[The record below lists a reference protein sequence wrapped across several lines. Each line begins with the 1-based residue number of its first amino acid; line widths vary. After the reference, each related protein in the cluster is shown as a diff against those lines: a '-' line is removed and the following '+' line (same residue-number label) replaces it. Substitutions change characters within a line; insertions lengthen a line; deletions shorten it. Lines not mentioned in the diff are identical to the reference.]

1 MKDSNIIM
9 DSVLHSTD
17 ETSDYPEYN
26 GADNKMDNSSTAL
39 VPSTV
44 APAHCTDAICVLL
57 TIANVIIMVL
67 GIAGNGLVIWIA
79 GFKIKKTVNT
89 VWYLSLAVSDFL
101 FCAFLPFSIAYN
113 VKREW
118 DFGLFM
124 CKFTSF
130 ILFLNMFSS
139 IFLLLIIS
147 VDRCVVVMCP
157 VWAQNKRTIR
167 RALVMVAL
175 AWTISALLSLP
186 PAIFRDITI
195 SKSKHVCYYNY
206 SHDEEHIAVVVCRF
220 IFGFVIPLLI
230 IITCYVLITL
240 KLKNNQMAKSNKP
253 FKIMTALIAAFFI
266 CWMPYHIFNLLELN
280 LKYAYILPIGQKFGS
295 TLASANSFMNPLL
308 YAFMGKDL
316 KSKCCA
322 LLSKIES
329 TFEEEARSTLQGT
342 SNTNSGDGKLSS
354 TV

>member
-1 MKDSNIIM
+1 M
-9 DSVLHSTD
+9 DSVLHSTT
-17 ETSDYPEYN
+17 ENASDHPKYYDYDYE
-26 GADNKMDNSSTAL
+26 MDNSSAG
-39 VPSTV
+39 PSPV
-44 APAHCTDAICVLL
+44 APAHCTDVICVLL
-57 TIANVIIMVL
+57 AIANVIIMAL
-67 GIAGNGLVIWIA
+67 GIAGNGLVIWIT

-101 FCAFLPFSIAYN
+101 FCAFLPFSIVYI

-147 VDRCVVVMCP
+147 MDRCVVVMCP
-157 VWAQNKRTIR
+157 VWAQNQRTIR

-175 AWTISALLSLP
+175 AWIISVLLSLP
-186 PAIFRDITI
+186 SAIFRDITI
-195 SKSKHVCYYNY
+195 LDSKHTCYYNY
-206 SHDEEHIAVVVCRF
+206 THDEEHTAVVVCRF
-220 IFGFVIPLLI
+220 IFGFVIITLLI
-230 IITCYVLITL
+230 IIICYVLITR
-240 KLKNNQMAKSNKP
+240 KLKNNHMAKSNKP
-253 FKIMTALIAAFFI
+253 FKVMTALIAAFFI

-280 LKYAYILPIGQKFGS
+280 LKYVKILPIGQIFGS

-308 YAFMGKDL
+308 YAFMGKDF
-316 KSKCCA
+316 KRKCCA

-329 TFEEEARSTLQGT
+329 TFEEEARSTLRGT
-342 SNTNSGDGKLSS
+342 SITNSSDNKL
-354 TV
+354 

>member
-1 MKDSNIIM
+1 M
-9 DSVLHSTD
+9 DSVLHSTT
-17 ETSDYPEYN
+17 ESSSDHPEYY
-26 GADNKMDNSSTAL
+26 DYDYKTDNSSAGL
-39 VPSTV
+39 SPE
-44 APAHCTDAICVLL
+44 APAHCTDVICVLL
-57 TIANVIIMVL
+57 AIANVIIMAL

-101 FCAFLPFSIAYN
+101 FCAFLPFSIVYI
-113 VKREW
+113 VKHEW

-157 VWAQNKRTIR
+157 VWAQNQRTIR

-175 AWTISALLSLP
+175 AWIISVLLSLP
-186 PAIFRDITI
+186 AAFFRDITI
-195 SKSKHVCYYNY
+195 SHSKHICYYNY
-206 SHDEEHIAVVVCRF
+206 KHDEEHTAVVVCRF

-230 IITCYVLITL
+230 IIICYVLITR
-240 KLKNNQMAKSNKP
+240 KLKNNQMAKSKKP
-253 FKIMTALIAAFFI
+253 FKVMTALIAAFFI
-266 CWMPYHIFNLLELN
+266 CWMPYHVFQLMELN
-280 LKYAYILPIGQKFGS
+280 PNSAKILSIGQIFGS

-308 YAFMGKDL
+308 YAFMGKNL
-316 KSKCCA
+316 KRKCCA

-329 TFEEEARSTLQGT
+329 TFEEEGT
-342 SNTNSGDGKLSS
+342 SITNSGDDKLSS
-354 TV
+354 TL